1 MNLDIAR
8 LWDKAVEF
16 HGHSCPGLLSGI
28 IIGVIA
34 LKELSA
40 IRSVDEEIVT
50 ISEGQSC
57 MVDALQIVLGT
68 SLGKGNLILKDYG
81 KTAATVF
88 NRNTGKGIRL
98 SFDFAQIRNTLGDL
112 RENMKTMNAQ
122 ERKEFLKRIIFKI
135 LERPQSEYIKI
146 EQIKMK
152 IPPEAQIFNTIICE
166 NCHEGVMET
175 KIIKK
180 DGKNLCISCAQGK
193 YWQ

>member
-1 MNLDIAR
+1 MDLDITG

-16 HGHSCPGLLSGI
+16 HGHSCPGLLSGM
-28 IIGVIA
+28 IIGIIA
-34 LKELSA
+34 LKELAAS
-40 IRSVDEEIVT
+40 RSIDEEVVT

-81 KTAATVF
+81 KTAATIF
-88 NRNTGKGIRL
+88 NRTTGKGIRL
-98 SFDFAQIRNTLGDL
+98 SFDFSQIRNILGDL
-112 RENMKTMNAQ
+112 REEMKNLNAD
-122 ERKEFLKRIIFKI
+122 ERKEFLKKIMFKI
-135 LERPQSEYIKI
+135 LERPQSDYLKI
-146 EQIKMK
+146 ENVQMK

-166 NCHEGVMET
+166 NCHEGVMAT
-175 KIIKK
+175 RVIKK